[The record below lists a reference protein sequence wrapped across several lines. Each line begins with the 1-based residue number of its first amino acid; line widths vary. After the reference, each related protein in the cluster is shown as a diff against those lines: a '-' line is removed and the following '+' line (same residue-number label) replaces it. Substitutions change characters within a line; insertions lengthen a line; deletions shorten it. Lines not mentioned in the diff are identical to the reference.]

1 MLHAPVMTAQIIDGK
16 ALSAKVKAGLKA
28 EAEAI
33 KQRFGRAPGIAV
45 VRVGEDPAS
54 KVYVTSKEKTALELG
69 FASWHHH
76 LDDQVTQAELMALV
90 QRLNAD
96 EAVDGILVQLP
107 LPRHL
112 DSTAV
117 LEAIDPAKDVDGFHA
132 VNAGHLFQGRP
143 TLVACTPFGVMRM
156 LEDIGYDVTGKT
168 CVVVGRSNIVG
179 RPMAML
185 LLNKSAT
192 VTICHSKSD
201 VAAEVRRADVVVAA
215 VGVSK
220 LVKGEW
226 IKPGAIVID
235 VGMNRGADGKLTGD
249 VEFEAAKERA
259 AWITPVPGG
268 VGPMTIAMLM
278 SNTVIAARARLSK
291 R

>member
-1 MLHAPVMTAQIIDGK
+1 MAAQIIDGK
-16 ALSAKVKAGLKA
+16 ALSAKVKAGLKE
-28 EAEAI
+28 EAAAI
-33 KQRFGRAPGIAV
+33 RAKHGRPPGIAV

-54 KVYVTSKEKTALELG
+54 KVYVTSKEKTAQELG
-69 FASWHHH
+69 FGSWHHH
-76 LDDQVTQAELMALV
+76 LDASVTQAELMALV
-90 QRLNAD
+90 KKLNAD
-96 EAVDGILVQLP
+96 DAVDGILVQLP
-107 LPRHL
+107 LPKHL
-112 DSTAV
+112 DANAV
-117 LEAIDPAKDVDGFHA
+117 LEAIDPSKDVDGFHA

-156 LEDIGYDVTGKT
+156 LQEIGFDVAGKN
-168 CVVVGRSNIVG
+168 CVVIGRSNIVG

-185 LLNKSAT
+185 LLNASAT

-201 VAAEVRRADVVVAA
+201 VAAEVKRADVVIAA
-215 VGVSK
+215 VGVAK

-226 IKPGAIVID
+226 LKPGAVVID
-235 VGMNRGADGKLTGD
+235 VGMNRDAAGKLCGD
-249 VEFEAAKERA
+249 VDFESAKEKA

-278 SNTVIAARARLSK
+278 SNTVIAARRRLD

>member
-1 MLHAPVMTAQIIDGK
+1 MTAQIIDGK
-16 ALSAKVKAGLKA
+16 ALSAKVKAGLKE
-28 EAEAI
+28 EAAALVA
-33 KQRFGRAPGIAV
+33 KHGRPPGIAV

-54 KVYVTSKEKTALELG
+54 KVYVTSKEKTAQELG
-69 FASWHHH
+69 FGSWHHH
-76 LDDQVTQAELMALV
+76 LDASISQGELLALV
-90 QRLNAD
+90 KQLNAD
-96 EAVDGILVQLP
+96 DKVDGILVQLP
-107 LPRHL
+107 LPRHI
-112 DSTAV
+112 DSNAV

-156 LEDIGYDVTGKT
+156 LQEIGCDVAGKN
-168 CVVVGRSNIVG
+168 CVVIGRSNIVG

-185 LLNKSAT
+185 LLNASAT

-201 VAAEVRRADVVVAA
+201 VAAEVKRADVVIAA

-220 LVKGEW
+220 LVKGDW

-235 VGMNRGADGKLTGD
+235 VGMNRGADGKLSGD
-249 VEFEAAKERA
+249 VDFESARQNA

-278 SNTVIAARARLSK
+278 SNTVIAARRRLEAAR
-291 R
+291 

>member
-1 MLHAPVMTAQIIDGK
+1 MLHDLLMTAQIIYGK
-16 ALSAKVKAGLKA
+16 ALSAKVKAGLKTQA
-28 EAEAI
+28 DALKAMY
-33 KQRFGRAPGIAV
+33 GRAPGIAV

-54 KVYVTSKEKTALELG
+54 KVYVTSKEKTAIELG
-69 FASWHHH
+69 FASSHHH
-76 LDDQVTQAELMALV
+76 LDVSVTQAELLALV
-90 QRLNAD
+90 KKLNAD
-96 EAVDGILVQLP
+96 DSVDGILVQLP
-107 LPRHL
+107 LPRHI
-112 DSTAV
+112 DSNLV
-117 LEAIDPAKDVDGFHA
+117 LETIDPAKDVDGFHA

-156 LEDIGYDVTGKT
+156 LEEIGCNVAGKN
-168 CVVVGRSNIVG
+168 CVVIGRSNIVG

-185 LLNKSAT
+185 LLNASAT

-201 VAAEVRRADVVVAA
+201 VAAEVRRADVVIAA

-235 VGMNRGADGKLTGD
+235 VGMNRGADGKLSGD
-249 VEFEAAKERA
+249 VDFETAKERA

-278 SNTVIAARARLSK
+278 NNTLIAAKARLA